1 MNAVRAMNTGH
12 PDVAARLMHEGLALL
27 GWRQPADGG
36 TDDLPV
42 EHQEPAARL
51 LRSLSLVEAEL
62 GHARYGLRLLDSA
75 QRLSATADHDRGVLL
90 MQRGTILMRTG
101 RWQEALA
108 QLTAAEPLLE
118 ADPYQLAGVLM
129 NRGVLYLSTG
139 NVRRARGDFV
149 KGRTIAGE
157 ANLELQ
163 VAKATHNLGYCEL
176 LGGDV
181 PSALNL
187 FGAAASVYRRIAP
200 GLMPALETDRA
211 RALLAV
217 GLADEAAGELDSAIE
232 VFRRRRSDQDCAEAE
247 LDRAQA
253 ALAAGDAQTA
263 RRWSAAAIR
272 RFRARGNDA
281 WAALAELTRLRAAAA
296 SRARGYS
303 AAARRRGTAASRP
316 APRPSAPRGRG
327 PRRADRGPRAHR
339 CGPPD
344 DAVRGLDRAG
354 GRGLPLDVTLL
365 RRLTR
370 AELGA
375 GHGRRARAGHPRRV
389 RAGHGHRGRRR
400 GGRPP
405 GSRAGLRSP
414 APPPPSR
421 NCGPGCGHYTK
432 GAASSGPST
441 CSQGRPR
448 SAPSSLTWGCALSS
462 SEEPP
467 GRCSPGWSCHARR
480 HSGSGRCARP
490 RIPTRPRSSP
500 SFASSAC

>member
-1 MNAVRAMNTGH
+1 MNAGLRAMNTGH

-36 TDDLPV
+36 TDDLPA
-42 EHQEPAARL
+42 EHQAPAARL

-75 QRLSATADHDRGVLL
+75 QRLSATTDHDRGVLL

-101 RWQEALA
+101 RWHEALA

-149 KGRTIAGE
+149 KGRTVAGA

-181 PSALNL
+181 PSALTL
-187 FGAAASVYRRIAP
+187 FGAAASVYRLIAP

-217 GLADEAAGELDSAIE
+217 GLADEAASELDSAIAA
-232 VFRRRRSDQDCAEAE
+232 FRRRRSDQDCAEAE
-247 LDRAQA
+247 LDRAHA

-281 WAALAELTRLRAAAA
+281 WAALAAHP
-296 SRARGYS
+296 
-303 AAARRRGTAASRP
+303 AARSGGQRVPNRVPARRAGTAARRP
-316 APRPSAPRGRG
+316 APRSSAPRGRG

-339 CGPPD
+339 RGPPG
-344 DAVRGLDRAG
+344 RRRPRPRPG
-354 GRGLPLDVTLL
+354 GRRGLPLDVTLL

-370 AELGA
+370 AE
-375 GHGRRARAGHPRRV
+375 ARAGHGGHLGRRLGRRLGGHRAPGR
-389 RAGHGHRGRRR
+389 RAGHDVRARRR
-400 GGRPP
+400 PHPIAGRA
-405 GSRAGLRSP
+405 AGTARKARP
-414 APPPPSR
+414 A
-421 NCGPGCGHYTK
+421 
-432 GAASSGPST
+432 SGPST
-441 CSQGRPR
+441 CRQGRPR
-448 SAPSSLTWGCALSS
+448 SAPSSLNWGCALSS
-462 SEEPP
+462 SD
-467 GRCSPGWSCHARR
+467 
-480 HSGSGRCARP
+480 
-490 RIPTRPRSSP
+490 
-500 SFASSAC
+500 